1 MLVLLYWSLERTNPM
16 TSHAVAL
23 QDGGALA
30 SKAITKHPFFLKM
43 VTLIMF
49 VIYFLTKVEITLVN
63 NVNLT
68 DCFTST
74 LIGCIEEEPKLHSV
88 AK

>member
-1 MLVLLYWSLERTNPM
+1 M

-30 SKAITKHPFFLKM
+30 SKAITKHPFFLKWLHYH
-43 VTLIMF
+43 V

-63 NVNLT
+63 NVT
-68 DCFTST
+68 
-74 LIGCIEEEPKLHSV
+74 
-88 AK
+88 